1 MNDAD
6 FKKKNKPPLCT
17 EDPFL
22 ALVPK
27 NLTHEIINIARQ
39 RSRDHGLDDYD
50 FGCPKRFTCDGQCS
64 GRPVPDYI
72 PELKP
77 YIEKLKHLITSD
89 GLMYVNK
96 CDQCPIAITC
106 KKTCSQIAD
115 YMERGK
121 NKDDIT
127 NKSDPV
133 ILTTD
138 YALGT
143 WVSEQPGS
151 DEPQP
156 GVLSELISRYGSIQ
170 DAIEN
175 LPWEAI
181 NERRKRLVRMYIFE
195 GKDFRA
201 CAKEIGYSNGTVAR
215 NEFYRSL
222 TTLSKFATVRY
233 YIELHRDEIPDF
245 DYELLQ
251 LRYYQFLTVSE
262 IAKQLG
268 LPIGTVRSRLFR
280 FISRSSLKYT
290 KYVNKNKVI
299 PSSIF

>member
-1 MNDAD
+1 MNDSD
-6 FKKKNKPPLCT
+6 FKKKHRPALCC

-22 ALVPK
+22 SIVPK
-27 NLTHEIINIARQ
+27 NLIHEITNFARQ
-39 RSRDHGLDDYD
+39 RSRDKGLGDYD
-50 FGCPKRFTCDGQCS
+50 FGCPKRFTCDGNCT
-64 GRPVPDYI
+64 GRPVPNYI

-77 YIEKLKHLITSD
+77 YIDKLKHLVSPD
-89 GLMYVNK
+89 GLMYVTK
-96 CDQCPIAITC
+96 CGSCPIAKTC
-106 KKTCSQIAD
+106 KTTCPQITD
-115 YMERGK
+115 YMNRQSNRE
-121 NKDDIT
+121 DIT

-133 ILTTD
+133 LISTD

-143 WVSEQPGS
+143 WVSGQP
-151 DEPQP
+151 DNEETKP

-170 DAIEN
+170 DAIDN

-181 NERRKRLVRMYIFE
+181 NVRRKRLVRMYIFE

-233 YIELHRDEIPDF
+233 FIEQHRDDIPDF

-251 LRYYQFLTVSE
+251 LRYYKFLTVGE
-262 IAKQLG
+262 IAKQLT

-280 FISRSSLKYT
+280 FISRSKLHYT
-290 KYVNKNKVI
+290 KYVNKNRVI
-299 PSSIF
+299 SSNIF